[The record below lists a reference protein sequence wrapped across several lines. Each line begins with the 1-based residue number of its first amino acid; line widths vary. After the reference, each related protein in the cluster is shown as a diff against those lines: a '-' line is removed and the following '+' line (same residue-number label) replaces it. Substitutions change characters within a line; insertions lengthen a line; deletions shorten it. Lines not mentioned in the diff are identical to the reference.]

1 MMADAPF
8 VEDVDVYP
16 LMLELIGC
24 LCEELEKSG
33 LPKPCR
39 CGIQPGSIPVID
51 FAGGDAGCKDGCGQ
65 AWVRLVQAF
74 PSTSFPEPDFGTVQ
88 ACAGGLAYE
97 LEVGLSRCEA
107 SGRTVNGRFIPPTL
121 VEQMEA
127 VRLYTADMA
136 AMRRAIVCCLRG
148 EHERAEDLEVA
159 LGTYRPMDSQGGTGG
174 GIWQVFLARA

>member
-1 MMADAPF
+1 MAEVVPF
-8 VEDVDVYP
+8 VEDFDVYP

-24 LCEELEKSG
+24 ICEELERSG

-39 CGIQPGSIPVID
+39 CGVQPGTLAVID
-51 FAGGDAGCKDGCGQ
+51 FAGGDAGCGDGCGQ
-65 AWVRLVQAF
+65 AWVRLNSAF
-74 PSTSFPEPDFGTVQ
+74 PSTIFPAQDFAIATR
-88 ACAGGLAYE
+88 CEGGLAYE

-107 SGRTVNGRFIPPTL
+107 AGRTVNGRFIPPTL

-136 AMRRAIVCCLRG
+136 AMRRAILCCLRG
-148 EHERAEDLEVA
+148 EHENADDLEVV

-174 GIWQVFLARA
+174 GIWQVFVRHV